1 MNDDTQKEQGTVSRS
16 AKKRAAKTVED
27 LAVRLVELGGADFR
41 RLPLEGDIARE
52 LKEARTI
59 TAHGARKRQIK
70 HLAGL
75 LRKDPESLE
84 KAEDFV
90 TAIEQG
96 HHQDAELFHFL
107 EELRERL
114 CDPERRDAALEEV
127 RQNLPAVDNA
137 KVRRLAESVQNNEDK
152 RAFREL
158 FKVLKAGKS

>member
-1 MNDDTQKEQGTVSRS
+1 MNDDTRQEQGTVSKS

-27 LAVRLVELGGADFR
+27 LAVRLVELGGADYR

-52 LKEARTI
+52 LKEARSI

-84 KAEDFV
+84 MAEEFV
-90 TAIEQG
+90 TGIEQG

-107 EELRERL
+107 EELRERI
-114 CDPERRDAALEEV
+114 CDPERRDAAMEEV
-127 RQNLPAVDNA
+127 RQTLPAVDEA
-137 KVRRLAESVQNNEDK
+137 KVRRLAESAQLHDDK

-158 FKVLKAGKS
+158 FKVLKAGKT